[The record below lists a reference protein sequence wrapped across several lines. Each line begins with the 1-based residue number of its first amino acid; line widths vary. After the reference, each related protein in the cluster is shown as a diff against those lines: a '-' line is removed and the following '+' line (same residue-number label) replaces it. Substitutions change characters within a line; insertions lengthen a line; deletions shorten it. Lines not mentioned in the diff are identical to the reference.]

1 MEGSVKA
8 RLTLLWGE
16 NMVSQFL
23 MRLPCPA
30 VIVGKKNTNCYNT
43 LDRKRYIKQKNNV

>member
-8 RLTLLWGE
+8 RLDATMGE

-23 MRLPCPA
+23 MRLPCLL
-30 VIVGKKNTNCYNT
+30 IVW
-43 LDRKRYIKQKNNV
+43 VVA